1 MIRGRVGDTDM
12 RLVFAGLLIV
22 ALALPA
28 AAQRPAPQQSPGSP
42 AALDEVYACAQITDE
57 HQRLE
62 CYDHAV
68 GRMHEAQ
75 NRGDLVAVDRQQAER
90 VNREAFGF
98 SLPSLGHLFG
108 GGGGRAA
115 LTPEDVAEIAAHITR
130 VARDR
135 SGHATFTL
143 DNGQQWEQID
153 DENPQMA
160 RNGGDVRIRRAMM
173 GSFLMHVEA
182 GGPAL
187 RVRRV
192 E

>member
-1 MIRGRVGDTDM
+1 M

-28 AAQRPAPQQSPGSP
+28 AAQRPAPQQSAENP
-42 AALDEVYACAQITDE
+42 AVLDEVYACSQIGDE
-57 HQRLE
+57 HQRLQ
-62 CYDHAV
+62 CYDNAV

-98 SLPSLGHLFG
+98 SLPSLGNLLSGIGSHS
-108 GGGGRAA
+108 R
-115 LTPEDVAEIAAHITR
+115 TQTEDIAEISAHITR
-130 VARDR
+130 VAFDR
-135 SGHATFTL
+135 GGHATFTL

-153 DENPQMA
+153 DESA
-160 RNGGDVRIRRAMM
+160 RNARSGGSIRIRRALM
-173 GSFLMHVEA
+173 SRFLMHVDA

-192 E
+192 Q

>member
-1 MIRGRVGDTDM
+1 M
-12 RLVFAGLLIV
+12 RLVFAGLLIA

-28 AAQRPAPQQSPGSP
+28 AAQTSETQRSPTNPAV
-42 AALDEVYACAQITDE
+42 LDEVYACAQIGDE

-68 GRMHEAQ
+68 GRLREAQ
-75 NRGDLVAVDRQQAER
+75 TRGDVVAVDRQQADR

-98 SLPSLGHLFG
+98 SLPSLGNLFG
-108 GGGGRAA
+108 GVSSRSRGI
-115 LTPEDVAEIAAHITR
+115 TEDVAEISGRIAG
-130 VARDR
+130 VSQDR
-135 SGHATFTL
+135 GGHATFTL

-153 DENPQMA
+153 DENPRNA
-160 RNGGDVRIRRAMM
+160 RSGGEVRIRRAAM

-192 E
+192 Q

>member
-1 MIRGRVGDTDM
+1 M
-12 RLVFAGLLIV
+12 RLVFASLIV
-22 ALALPA
+22 AVLAFPA
-28 AAQRPAPQQSPGSP
+28 AAQGPAPQQSQASP
-42 AALDEVYACAQITDE
+42 TVLDEVYACSQIADE

-75 NRGDLVAVDRQQAER
+75 NRGDLVAVDRQQVAR

-98 SLPSLGHLFG
+98 SLPSLGNLFG
-108 GGGGRAA
+108 GGGSHARIH
-115 LTPEDVAEIAAHITR
+115 TEDIAEIAAHITR
-130 VARDR
+130 VSMDS
-135 SGHATFTL
+135 SGRATFTL

-153 DENPQMA
+153 DESA
-160 RNGGDVRIRRAMM
+160 RNARSGGDVRIRRALM

-192 E
+192 Q

>member
-1 MIRGRVGDTDM
+1 M

-28 AAQRPAPQQSPGSP
+28 AAQGPAPQQSAGSP
-42 AALDEVYACAQITDE
+42 AAMDEVYACAQITDE

-62 CYDHAV
+62 CYDRAV

-108 GGGGRAA
+108 GGGGRTA
-115 LTPEDVAEIAAHITR
+115 LRPEDVAEISAHITR
-130 VARDR
+130 VVGARG
-135 SGHATFTL
+135 GHATFTL

-160 RNGGDVRIRRAMM
+160 RNGGEVRIRRAAM

>member
-1 MIRGRVGDTDM
+1 MIRGRVGDTEM

-28 AAQRPAPQQSPGSP
+28 AAQRPAPQQSAGSP

-98 SLPSLGHLFG
+98 SLPSLGNLFG
-108 GGGGRAA
+108 GGGSRSRIA
-115 LTPEDVAEIAAHITR
+115 TEDIAEISAHISR
-130 VARDR
+130 VSQDR
-135 SGHATFTL
+135 SGRALFTL

-153 DENPQMA
+153 DENA
-160 RNGGDVRIRRAMM
+160 RNARTGGDVRIRRAAM

-192 E
+192 G

>member
-1 MIRGRVGDTDM
+1 M
-12 RLVFAGLLIV
+12 RLVFAGLLII
-22 ALALPA
+22 ALASPA
-28 AAQRPAPQQSPGSP
+28 AAQRPAPQQSQGSP
-42 AALDEVYACAQITDE
+42 AAIDEVYACSQIADE
-57 HQRLE
+57 HQRLQ
-62 CYDHAV
+62 CYDNAV

-98 SLPSLGHLFG
+98 SLPSLGNLLAGIGSHS
-108 GGGGRAA
+108 R
-115 LTPEDVAEIAAHITR
+115 TQTEDIAEISAHVTR
-130 VARDR
+130 VSMER
-135 SGHATFTL
+135 SGRATFTL

-153 DENPQMA
+153 DENT
-160 RNGGDVRIRRAMM
+160 RNVRSGGDVRIRRAMM

-192 E
+192 Q

>member
-1 MIRGRVGDTDM
+1 MIRGRVGDTEM

-28 AAQRPAPQQSPGSP
+28 AAQRPAPQQSAGSP
-42 AALDEVYACAQITDE
+42 AALDEVYACAEITDE

-75 NRGDLVAVDRQQAER
+75 TRGDLVAVDRQQAER

-98 SLPSLGHLFG
+98 SLPSLGNLFG
-108 GGGGRAA
+108 GGGHSRIAA
-115 LTPEDVAEIAAHITR
+115 EDIAEISAHISR
-130 VARDR
+130 VSQDR

-153 DENPQMA
+153 DENA
-160 RNGGDVRIRRAMM
+160 RNARSGGSVRIRRAVM

-192 E
+192 G

>member
-1 MIRGRVGDTDM
+1 M

-42 AALDEVYACAQITDE
+42 AVLDEVYACSQISDE
-57 HQRLE
+57 HQRLQ
-62 CYDHAV
+62 CYDNAV
-68 GRMHEAQ
+68 GRLHEAQ
-75 NRGDLVAVDRQQAER
+75 NRGDVVAVDRQQAER

-108 GGGGRAA
+108 GGSSGRSIA
-115 LTPEDVAEIAAHITR
+115 PEDVAEISAHITR
-130 VARDR
+130 VVGARG
-135 SGHATFTL
+135 GHATFTL

-160 RNGGDVRIRRAMM
+160 RTGGEVRIRRAMM

>member
-1 MIRGRVGDTDM
+1 M
-12 RLVFAGLLIV
+12 RLVFAGLLIAV
-22 ALALPA
+22 LALPA
-28 AAQRPAPQQSPGSP
+28 AAQGPAPQQSQASP
-42 AALDEVYACAQITDE
+42 AVLDEVYACAQIGDE

-62 CYDHAV
+62 CYDRAV

-98 SLPSLGHLFG
+98 SLPSLGNLFAGLG
-108 GGGGRAA
+108 GPSRRP
-115 LTPEDVAEIAAHITR
+115 TEDVAEISAHITR
-130 VARDR
+130 VAQDR
-135 SGHATFTL
+135 SGRATFTL

-153 DENPQMA
+153 DENA
-160 RNGGDVRIRRAMM
+160 RNARSGGSVRVRRAMM
-173 GSFLMHVEA
+173 GSFLMHVDA

-192 E
+192 Q

>member
-1 MIRGRVGDTDM
+1 M
-12 RLVFAGLLIV
+12 RLVFAGLLIAV
-22 ALALPA
+22 LALPA
-28 AAQRPAPQQSPGSP
+28 AAQTSGAQQSPDNP
-42 AALDEVYACAQITDE
+42 ALLNEVYACSQIGDE

-68 GRMHEAQ
+68 GRLHEAQ
-75 NRGDLVAVDRQQAER
+75 NRGDVVAVDRQQAER

-98 SLPSLGHLFG
+98 SLPSLGTLFG
-108 GGGGRAA
+108 GGGSRSAIR
-115 LTPEDVAEIAAHITR
+115 TEDIAEISGHITR
-130 VARDR
+130 ISLDR

-143 DNGQQWEQID
+143 DNGQQWEQVD
-153 DENPQMA
+153 DENPRNA
-160 RNGGDVRIRRAMM
+160 RNGGDVRIRRAIM

-192 E
+192 Q

>member
-1 MIRGRVGDTDM
+1 M
-12 RLVFAGLLIV
+12 RLVFAGLLIA

-28 AAQRPAPQQSPGSP
+28 AAQTSPPERSPDNPAV
-42 AALDEVYACAQITDE
+42 LDEVYNCAQVSDE

-68 GRMHEAQ
+68 GRLQEAQ
-75 NRGDLVAVDRQQAER
+75 RRGDVVAVDRQQAAR

-98 SLPSLGHLFG
+98 SLPSLGNLFG
-108 GGGGRAA
+108 GGGSRSRIQ
-115 LTPEDVAEIAAHITR
+115 TEDIAEIAAHITR
-130 VARDR
+130 VSQDR

-153 DENPQMA
+153 DENPRNA
-160 RNGGDVRIRRAMM
+160 RNGGEVRIRRALM

-182 GGPAL
+182 GGPAI

-192 E
+192 A

>member
-1 MIRGRVGDTDM
+1 M

-28 AAQRPAPQQSPGSP
+28 AAQRPAPQQSTGSP
-42 AALDEVYACAQITDE
+42 AALDEVYACSQITDE
-57 HQRLE
+57 HQRLQ
-62 CYDHAV
+62 CYDNAV

-108 GGGGRAA
+108 GGGGHIIA
-115 LTPEDVAEIAAHITR
+115 PEDVAEVAAHITR
-130 VARDR
+130 ISQDR

-143 DNGQQWEQID
+143 DNGQQWQQID
-153 DENPQMA
+153 DENPRAA
-160 RNGGDVRIRRAMM
+160 RTGGDVRVRRATM

-192 E
+192 Q